1 MFERSQKIID
11 DIQDEITILL
21 AALNNRTTW
30 TQRCKDELEN
40 LKKALLKKKYKSF
53 LGHPSRYHL
62 SAIGES
68 CLYDVP
74 LDRRG
79 ELRKFRGMRVRI
91 VCVSSGRYTRLLM
104 AGVTGETP
112 KDLQMKRPA
121 RQYAFPEHSQ
131 QDVVYKSLRYL
142 VIRKI
147 ALNPLHLQT
156 KRGAPINLEGI
167 DYVLFDG
174 ALRQPI
180 AVLQNMADGT
190 ACARLIGYRK
200 ENPPYKSLH
209 SAIRSVIQE
218 SSRHPW
224 LFS

>member
-74 LDRRG
+74 LDRR
-79 ELRKFRGMRVRI
+79 
-91 VCVSSGRYTRLLM
+91 VS
-104 AGVTGETP
+104 
-112 KDLQMKRPA
+112 
-121 RQYAFPEHSQ
+121 
-131 QDVVYKSLRYL
+131 
-142 VIRKI
+142 
-147 ALNPLHLQT
+147 
-156 KRGAPINLEGI
+156 
-167 DYVLFDG
+167 
-174 ALRQPI
+174 
-180 AVLQNMADGT
+180 
-190 ACARLIGYRK
+190 
-200 ENPPYKSLH
+200 
-209 SAIRSVIQE
+209 
-218 SSRHPW
+218 
-224 LFS
+224 